1 MALLL
6 LTVLILS
13 SCTTTKNYTII
24 YFDKDSIGDKA
35 SVELSM
41 DAQFSTSKTVSPSTD
56 LEATI
61 PLRELKDEVKKL
73 REQQRELQNQ

>member
-1 MALLL
+1 VAL
-6 LTVLILS
+6 TS

-35 SVELSM
+35 QIKLTM

-61 PLRELKDEVKKL
+61 PLRELKEEVEKL
-73 REQQRELQNQ
+73 RELQQSTKPIE